1 MTTFVLVTSS
11 YLLLNDKTYPS
22 KIGAGLGLT
31 SERKKRQR
39 AFFAAKD
46 ADYPSPHEI
55 KHLEDRLGESLG
67 GRYVTLEEFTEN
79 EPMVERTNFMTGEKF
94 KEPLNT
100 PYYCSPRSE
109 TYWSM

>member
-1 MTTFVLVTSS
+1 MTTFVLVTPS

-46 ADYPSPHEI
+46 AKYPSPHEI
-55 KHLEDRLGESLG
+55 KHLENRLDDANM

-79 EPMVERTNFMTGEKF
+79 EPMVERTNLMTGEKF
-94 KEPLNT
+94 KEKLNT
-100 PYYCSPRSE
+100 PYSCSPSSE

>member
-1 MTTFVLVTSS
+1 MTTFVLVTPS

-46 ADYPSPHEI
+46 AKYPSPHEI
-55 KHLEDRLGESLG
+55 KHLENRLDDANM

-79 EPMVERTNFMTGEKF
+79 EPMVERTNLMTGEKF
-94 KEPLNT
+94 KEKLNT
-100 PYYCSPRSE
+100 PYYCSPSSE